1 MAAAL
6 IYMNGILFQRRIFMR
21 IDFSGKFY
29 TITTK
34 IADVIILDLLV
45 LLCCIPIVTIGA
57 SLTAGYYVAMKMSQ
71 NHESYIFSSFF
82 KSFRQNFR
90 QSTIIWLILLA
101 LAAVLFLD
109 FRIVL
114 TQNSGIFRVFVYLL
128 GCVALLLA
136 FVFLYVFPVLAKFYN
151 TIRQTF
157 RNAFLMALRHLPYT
171 IAMLF
176 ISALPFTILFL
187 NVSLALRVLPLYLL
201 LGFSLP
207 IYLNS
212 YFFNKIFENYI
223 PQDG

>member
-1 MAAAL
+1 
-6 IYMNGILFQRRIFMR
+6 
-21 IDFSGKFY
+21 
-29 TITTK
+29 
-34 IADVIILDLLV
+34 
-45 LLCCIPIVTIGA
+45 
-57 SLTAGYYVAMKMSQ
+57 MKMSQ

-223 PQDG
+223 PQDGEPSSQENPAE

>member
-1 MAAAL
+1 M
-6 IYMNGILFQRRIFMR
+6 
-21 IDFSGKFY
+21 
-29 TITTK
+29 
-34 IADVIILDLLV
+34 
-45 LLCCIPIVTIGA
+45 
-57 SLTAGYYVAMKMSQ
+57 
-71 NHESYIFSSFF
+71 
-82 KSFRQNFR
+82 
-90 QSTIIWLILLA
+90 
-101 LAAVLFLD
+101 
-109 FRIVL
+109 
-114 TQNSGIFRVFVYLL
+114 
-128 GCVALLLA
+128 LA

-223 PQDG
+223 PQDGEPSSQENPAE